1 MKTFLIFFI
10 TLLSMQSFAV
20 TYTKSSGAYTSAA
33 GWTPSYPGTT
43 IDPGD
48 VVIINGNITLNDDIK
63 VEGTLTINASASLSG
78 NKEIEEVKAGGVLNV
93 NGTLDIKK
101 IDKIKGT
108 ANFNGTVEVDD
119 KMKIEDNGVVNI
131 GSSGTFTGDE
141 IEVKDDGS
149 LTINGI
155 LTLTDKLK
163 IKDDGEVDFNNGS
176 SGTINDI
183 ELEDD
188 GELEIKAG
196 ADLTV
201 PNDLKVKDDGKLTIA
216 GTVTVEDDIEFEDDA
231 VVNITG
237 VLNLCDDDGTEDDN
251 KFDVDNDVV
260 LTGVGIFC
268 MCNSNDDND
277 YDNNSNS
284 QGSITYN
291 QNCNG
296 PLPIELTKFEGKLK
310 DNNAVEVIWETQ
322 SEINNEKFQLQYSV
336 DGKGWNVIDE
346 IQGAGTSN
354 RKHKYSYQHDISE
367 IRNNLIYY
375 RLKNFDYDGKSN
387 NSEIISVELSKTELP
402 SEKTKLSLIA
412 LYPNPNLQSDKLIL
426 NVNNT
431 QLVQGIEFYSLDGRK
446 EEVKWTISDAESIEL
461 NHENISAGLYKVL
474 ILGDKVQL
482 QTSLMIINY

>member
-1 MKTFLIFFI
+1 MRQTIQFLAIFLIALFCTIQTFG
-10 TLLSMQSFAV
+10 Q
-20 TYTKSSGAYTSAA
+20 K
-33 GWTPSYPGTT
+33 GTT
-43 IDPGD
+43 RIEPPFWWAGMENSNLELLICDASKPISGWK
-48 VVIINGNITLNDDIK
+48 VTIKNENVILKKAHK
-63 VEGTLTINASASLSG
+63 V
-78 NKEIEEVKAGGVLNV
+78 
-93 NGTLDIKK
+93 
-101 IDKIKGT
+101 
-108 ANFNGTVEVDD
+108 
-119 KMKIEDNGVVNI
+119 DNPRYL
-131 GSSGTFTGDE
+131 F
-141 IEVKDDGS
+141 
-149 LTINGI
+149 L
-155 LTLTDKLK
+155 
-163 IKDDGEVDFNNGS
+163 
-176 SGTINDI
+176 
-183 ELEDD
+183 
-188 GELEIKAG
+188 ELEIKAG